1 MFVKNN
7 FCPDLWISPPPE
19 GRIPQSPPP
28 VQGGA
33 GVHTAARA
41 TACRPG
47 HPYYNQSGRR
57 STRRVPRGT
66 STGGR
71 VLSTV
76 SHAQTARSVNQDFWS
91 FCLSRL
97 EQELPAQQFNTWIKA
112 LAAREADDSDAPR
125 IELLAPN
132 RFVLQWV
139 RERYLRRI
147 GELGNEFY
155 GSEPAIDLALPAPG
169 ASRAPATPRP
179 TAPAVHVGESEPPAA
194 APELAVARA
203 EAEAVLPSADLAYE
217 KTRLNPDFTFD
228 TLVTGRANDLAR
240 AAAMQVAQNP
250 GTSYNPLFVYGG
262 VGLGK
267 THLIHAIGNAVY
279 KHNPRAVIRYVHVED
294 YYADVVRAYQQKSFD
309 AFKRYYRSLDLLLI
323 DDIQFFNNKN
333 RTQEEFF
340 HAFNALTEARKQIV
354 ITCDTYPK
362 DIQGLED
369 RLISRFDWGLTVQI
383 EPPELEMRVAIL
395 KKKAE
400 ALRVA
405 VDDDVAFLIAKNL
418 RSNVRELEGA
428 LNKVVAYARFH
439 GRGISLEVAK
449 EALKDLLN
457 AHNRQLTIEHIQ
469 KTGADYYQIKVADM
483 HSKKRTR
490 VVARPRQVAMWLAKD
505 LTPMSLPAIGEA
517 FGGRDHTTVLHACRT
532 IAELRLADTQ
542 LNHDV
547 HVLTQVLRG

>member
-1 MFVKNN
+1 V
-7 FCPDLWISPPPE
+7 
-19 GRIPQSPPP
+19 
-28 VQGGA
+28 
-33 GVHTAARA
+33 T
-41 TACRPG
+41 
-47 HPYYNQSGRR
+47 
-57 STRRVPRGT
+57 
-66 STGGR
+66 
-71 VLSTV
+71 
-76 SHAQTARSVNQDFWS
+76 QDFWS

-97 EQELPAQQFNTWIKA
+97 EQELPQQQFNTWIKTLRA
-112 LAAREADDSDAPR
+112 ESGEGSACSLF
-125 IELLAPN
+125 APN

-147 GELGNEFY
+147 EELGEEFA
-155 GSEPAIDLALPAPG
+155 GVPLVVDLQLPPAGATRPARAATTAATTATDPAAPAAPPRAAPSPTS
-169 ASRAPATPRP
+169 ASASATPSAGTADAAPATALDVATEESPERVPAPRIRR
-179 TAPAVHVGESEPPAA
+179 SA
-194 APELAVARA
+194 APTSREGEPNSGL
-203 EAEAVLPSADLAYE
+203 ELAYE

-267 THLIHAIGNAVY
+267 THLVHAIGNAVFR
-279 KHNPRAVIRYVHVED
+279 HNPRAVIRYVHVED

-309 AFKRYYRSLDLLLI
+309 AFKRYYRSLDMLII

-400 ALRVA
+400 ALRVL

-439 GRGISLEVAK
+439 GRQIGLEVAK
-449 EALKDLLN
+449 EALKDLLH
-457 AHNRQLTIEHIQ
+457 AHNRQLSIEHIQ
-469 KTGADYYQIKVADM
+469 KTVADYYKIKIADM

-490 VVARPRQVAMWLAKD
+490 VIARPRQVAMWLAKE

-532 IAELRLADTQ
+532 ITELRLGDAQ

>member
-1 MFVKNN
+1 MTQ
-7 FCPDLWISPPPE
+7 DL
-19 GRIPQSPPP
+19 
-28 VQGGA
+28 
-33 GVHTAARA
+33 
-41 TACRPG
+41 
-47 HPYYNQSGRR
+47 
-57 STRRVPRGT
+57 
-66 STGGR
+66 
-71 VLSTV
+71 
-76 SHAQTARSVNQDFWS
+76 WS

-97 EQELPAQQFNTWIKA
+97 ESELPHQQFATWIKGLHVECA
-112 LAAREADDSDAPR
+112 GAADQPGLR
-125 IELLAPN
+125 LLAPN
-132 RFVLQWV
+132 RFILQWV

-147 GELGNEFY
+147 GELGEEFH
-155 GSEPAIDLALPAPG
+155 GGPIALELSLADATSKPAAVRNAAPSVAPAPETKRT
-169 ASRAPATPRP
+169 AARSPAR
-179 TAPAVHVGESEPPAA
+179 SETLPNQ
-194 APELAVARA
+194 A
-203 EAEAVLPSADLAYE
+203 EALYE

-228 TLVTGRANDLAR
+228 TLVTGRANELAR
-240 AAAMQVAQNP
+240 AGALQVARNP
-250 GTSYNPLFVYGG
+250 GTSYTPLFVYGG

-267 THLIHAIGNAVY
+267 THLVHAIGNAVFH
-279 KHNPRAVIRYVHVED
+279 HNPRAVIRYVHVED

-309 AFKRYYRSLDLLLI
+309 QFKRYYRSLDLLII

-340 HAFNALTEARKQIV
+340 HVFNALTEARKQIV

-395 KKKAE
+395 QKKAE
-400 ALRVA
+400 VLNVALG
-405 VDDDVAFLIAKNL
+405 DDVAFLIAKNL

-428 LNKVVAYARFH
+428 LNKVVAFARFH
-439 GRGISLEVAK
+439 GREISLEVAK

-457 AHNRQLTIEHIQ
+457 AHNRQLSIEHIQ
-469 KTGADYYQIKVADM
+469 KTVADYYKIKIADM

-490 VVARPRQVAMWLAKD
+490 VIARPRQVAMWLAKE
-505 LTPMSLPAIGEA
+505 LTPMSLPAIGDA

-532 IAELRLADTQ
+532 ITELRLADNQ

>member
-1 MFVKNN
+1 M
-7 FCPDLWISPPPE
+7 
-19 GRIPQSPPP
+19 PQC
-28 VQGGA
+28 
-33 GVHTAARA
+33 AA
-41 TACRPG
+41 
-47 HPYYNQSGRR
+47 
-57 STRRVPRGT
+57 
-66 STGGR
+66 
-71 VLSTV
+71 
-76 SHAQTARSVNQDFWS
+76 FWTH
-91 FCLSRL
+91 CLSCL
-97 EQELPAQQFNTWIKA
+97 EQELPSQQYKTWIVPLRA
-112 LAAREADDSDAPR
+112 EEPSGGDGAGLRLVAPSNFHR
-125 IELLAPN
+125 
-132 RFVLQWV
+132 QWL
-139 RERYLRRI
+139 RDRYLRRI
-147 GELGNEFY
+147 EELGEEYF
-155 GSEPAIDLALPAPG
+155 GAPLTIEVGLAPAGGVRRPSAPPSAAPVSTATQSTVAAPQPAP
-169 ASRAPATPRP
+169 PMPRP
-179 TAPAVHVGESEPPAA
+179 AMPEAPVSAETANYDKS
-194 APELAVARA
+194 
-203 EAEAVLPSADLAYE
+203 
-217 KTRLNPDFTFD
+217 RLNPDFTFD

-240 AAAMQVAQNP
+240 AAAMQVSQNP

-267 THLIHAIGNAVY
+267 THLVHAIGNAVF

-309 AFKRYYRSLDLLLI
+309 AFKRYYRSLDMLII

-400 ALRVA
+400 VERIAL
-405 VDDDVAFLIAKNL
+405 DDDVAFLIAKNL

-428 LNKVVAYARFH
+428 LKKVLAFARFH
-439 GRGISLEVAK
+439 GKEVTLEVAK

-457 AHNRQLTIEHIQ
+457 AHNRQLTVEFIQ
-469 KTGADYYQIKVADM
+469 KTVADYYKIKVADM

-490 VVARPRQVAMWLAKD
+490 VIARPRQVAMFLAKD

-532 IAELRLADTQ
+532 IAELRLGDTQ
-542 LNHDV
+542 LNHDL

>member
-1 MFVKNN
+1 M
-7 FCPDLWISPPPE
+7 S
-19 GRIPQSPPP
+19 
-28 VQGGA
+28 
-33 GVHTAARA
+33 
-41 TACRPG
+41 
-47 HPYYNQSGRR
+47 
-57 STRRVPRGT
+57 
-66 STGGR
+66 
-71 VLSTV
+71 
-76 SHAQTARSVNQDFWS
+76 QDFWS

-97 EQELPAQQFNTWIKA
+97 EQELPQQQFSTWIKTLQA
-112 LAAREADDSDAPR
+112 EVGEAGGWR
-125 IELLAPN
+125 LVAPN

-147 GELGNEFY
+147 LELGEEFS
-155 GSEPAIDLALPAPG
+155 GVPLQVELQLPAVG
-169 ASRAPATPRP
+169 STRAPRNNSKAAESPSTVAAATSPPP
-179 TAPAVHVGESEPPAA
+179 TASLAPTAAATQAQGEPTAAVFAESAADTTPAA
-194 APELAVARA
+194 AAAPRARRA
-203 EAEAVLPSADLAYE
+203 AASSAQGNDGGSLSGIELAYE

-240 AAAMQVAQNP
+240 AAAMQVSQNP

-267 THLIHAIGNAVY
+267 THLVHAIGNAVF

-309 AFKRYYRSLDLLLI
+309 AFKRYYRSLDMLII

-400 ALRVA
+400 ALRVN

-439 GRGISLEVAK
+439 GRQIGLEVAK
-449 EALKDLLN
+449 EALKDLLH
-457 AHNRQLTIEHIQ
+457 AHNRQLSIEHIQ
-469 KTGADYYQIKVADM
+469 KTVADYYKIKVADM

-490 VVARPRQVAMWLAKD
+490 VIARPRQVAMWLAKE

-532 IAELRLADTQ
+532 ITELRLGDHQ

>member
-1 MFVKNN
+1 MNLSAIRN
-7 FCPDLWISPPPE
+7 DLA
-19 GRIPQSPPP
+19 
-28 VQGGA
+28 V
-33 GVHTAARA
+33 T
-41 TACRPG
+41 
-47 HPYYNQSGRR
+47 
-57 STRRVPRGT
+57 
-66 STGGR
+66 
-71 VLSTV
+71 
-76 SHAQTARSVNQDFWS
+76 QDFWS

-97 EQELPAQQFNTWIKA
+97 EQELPQQQFNTWIKTLRA
-112 LAAREADDSDAPR
+112 EAGEAGAWV
-125 IELLAPN
+125 LLAPN

-147 GELGNEFY
+147 LELGEEFA
-155 GSEPAIDLALPAPG
+155 GVPLAVDLQLPAAGTARSTRSAATAGPASSPPPGPSAAPSPDSTPARADSTPMAADAAVDAPVPPAPARPRRSAAPG
-169 ASRAPATPRP
+169 AGGRDA
-179 TAPAVHVGESEPPAA
+179 EPSSGL
-194 APELAVARA
+194 E
-203 EAEAVLPSADLAYE
+203 LAYE

-267 THLIHAIGNAVY
+267 THLVHAIGNAVF

-309 AFKRYYRSLDLLLI
+309 AFKRYYRSLDMLII

-400 ALRVA
+400 ALRVI

-439 GRGISLEVAK
+439 GRQIGLEVAK
-449 EALKDLLN
+449 EALKDLLH
-457 AHNRQLTIEHIQ
+457 AHNRQLSIEHIQ
-469 KTGADYYQIKVADM
+469 KTVADYYKIKVADM

-490 VVARPRQVAMWLAKD
+490 VIARPRQVAMWLAKE

-532 IAELRLADTQ
+532 ITELRLGDHQ

>member
-1 MFVKNN
+1 M
-7 FCPDLWISPPPE
+7 
-19 GRIPQSPPP
+19 
-28 VQGGA
+28 
-33 GVHTAARA
+33 T
-41 TACRPG
+41 
-47 HPYYNQSGRR
+47 
-57 STRRVPRGT
+57 
-66 STGGR
+66 
-71 VLSTV
+71 
-76 SHAQTARSVNQDFWS
+76 QDFWS

-97 EQELPAQQFNTWIKA
+97 EQELPQQQFNTWIKTLRA
-112 LAAREADDSDAPR
+112 ESGEGSTWTLF
-125 IELLAPN
+125 APN

-147 GELGNEFY
+147 QELGEQFA
-155 GSEPAIDLALPAPG
+155 GVPVSIDLQLPPAGTARAASAAGTPQQPAAGVSPG
-169 ASRAPATPRP
+169 TTAAASS
-179 TAPAVHVGESEPPAA
+179 TAPAPSPA
-194 APELAVARA
+194 A
-203 EAEAVLPSADLAYE
+203 EAESAPAPMAAADPQPEPVPAPRIRRSAAPSSREGEPSSGLELAYE

-267 THLIHAIGNAVY
+267 THLVHAIGNAVF

-309 AFKRYYRSLDLLLI
+309 AFKRYYRSLDMLII

-400 ALRVA
+400 ALRVL

-439 GRGISLEVAK
+439 GRQIGLEVAK
-449 EALKDLLN
+449 DALKDLLH
-457 AHNRQLTIEHIQ
+457 AHNRQLSIEHIQ
-469 KTGADYYQIKVADM
+469 KTVADYYKIKIADM

-490 VVARPRQVAMWLAKD
+490 VIARPRQVAMWLAKE

-532 IAELRLADTQ
+532 ITELRLGDHQ

>member
-1 MFVKNN
+1 M
-7 FCPDLWISPPPE
+7 
-19 GRIPQSPPP
+19 
-28 VQGGA
+28 
-33 GVHTAARA
+33 T
-41 TACRPG
+41 
-47 HPYYNQSGRR
+47 
-57 STRRVPRGT
+57 
-66 STGGR
+66 
-71 VLSTV
+71 
-76 SHAQTARSVNQDFWS
+76 QDFWT
-91 FCLSRL
+91 FCLTRL
-97 EQELPAQQFNTWIKA
+97 QGELPPQQFTTWIKA
-112 LAAREADDSDAPR
+112 LRTDDHDDADAASPAVR
-125 IELLAPN
+125 LVAPN

-139 RERYLRRI
+139 RERYVRRI
-147 GELGNEFY
+147 GELGEEFF
-155 GSEPAIDLALPAPG
+155 GAPTEVALTLPVNGEAVRRPVRAASPMPTPTSKPAPVAAVSAAVAPAPVTEPPKAE
-169 ASRAPATPRP
+169 ASRRAA
-179 TAPAVHVGESEPPAA
+179 PAA
-194 APELAVARA
+194 AT
-203 EAEAVLPSADLAYE
+203 SAYD

-240 AAAMQVAQNP
+240 AAAMQVADNP
-250 GTSYNPLFVYGG
+250 GVSYNPLFVYGG

-267 THLIHAIGNAVY
+267 THLIHALGNEVFRR
-279 KHNPRAVIRYVHVED
+279 NPKAVIRYVHAED

-309 AFKRYYRSLDLLLI
+309 VFKRYYRSLDVLMI

-340 HAFNALTEARKQIV
+340 HAFNALTEAKKQII

-400 ALRVA
+400 SHAVALC
-405 VDDDVAFLIAKNL
+405 DDVAFLIAKNL
-418 RSNVRELEGA
+418 RANVRELEGA
-428 LNKVVAYARFH
+428 LTKVVAFARFH
-439 GRGISLEVAK
+439 SREITLDVAK

-469 KTGADYYQIKVADM
+469 KTVADYFKIKVADM

-490 VVARPRQVAMWLAKD
+490 VIARPRQVAMALAKD
-505 LTPMSLPAIGEA
+505 LTPMSLPAIGDA

-532 IAELRLADTQ
+532 IAELRRNDTQ
-542 LNHDV
+542 LNHDL